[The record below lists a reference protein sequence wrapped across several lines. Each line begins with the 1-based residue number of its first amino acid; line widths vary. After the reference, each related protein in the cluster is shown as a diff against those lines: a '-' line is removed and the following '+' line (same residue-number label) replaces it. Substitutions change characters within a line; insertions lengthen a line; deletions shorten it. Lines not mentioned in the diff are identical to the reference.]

1 MDHTPSDLLLVE
13 AAMLITATRL
23 RIARSMTLLAKVTLD
38 GVRVPGPGGLGS
50 LATRAPGGAP
60 RTSPPPP

>member
-38 GVRVPGPGGLGS
+38 GVRVPGSGGFSS
-50 LATRAPGGAP
+50 LATRAPSAP